1 MRDEMDDLLD
11 EGMDDGLGERI
22 HDAYEHVSLSPE
34 AEERILG
41 ALLAAQAARQE
52 GEASAPETV
61 PSPAPAEIL
70 PGPVSRRKS
79 PLRFVLPAAAC
90 LVLAF
95 LAGRAVMGGKSP
107 QAAYEAASMVQE
119 APAEMDSMDGGVA
132 EEAPELEYAAED
144 KAAGATEDLAD
155 AEMEESAEDV
165 SAAHVM
171 LDDGTMYDLVVED
184 GALVEVEAALAGE
197 PVGAG
202 EAWDLDGTSM
212 GVCEVLTPVDG
223 SGLAGYWLVRPD
235 GMDVCYLA
243 DLAS

>member
-52 GEASAPETV
+52 GEAPAPETV

-95 LAGRAVMGGKSP
+95 LAGRAVIGDKAS
-107 QAAYEAASMVQE
+107 QVAYEAAATVQE
-119 APAEMDSMDGGVA
+119 APAEANSMDAGAA
-132 EEAPELEYAAED
+132 EEAFELEYAAED
-144 KAAGATEDLAD
+144 KAAGASEDLAD
-155 AEMEESAEDV
+155 VEMEESAEDV
-165 SAAHVM
+165 SAAYVM

-184 GALVEVEAALAGE
+184 DALVEVEAALAGE
-197 PVGAG
+197 PVGTG

-212 GVCEVLTPVDG
+212 GVCEAFTPVDG